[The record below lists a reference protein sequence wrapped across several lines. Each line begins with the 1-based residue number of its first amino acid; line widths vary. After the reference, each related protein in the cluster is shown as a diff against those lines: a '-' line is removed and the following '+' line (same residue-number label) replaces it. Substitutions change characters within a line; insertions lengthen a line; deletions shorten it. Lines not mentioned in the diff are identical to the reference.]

1 MVTQSAARAI
11 PHDRLG
17 DSAVTMPT
25 PCRVAVAT
33 RTPGNCLRSYS
44 DAARACNCWL
54 AATCAT
60 GSKRQSLS
68 AATRTGRNTRGLNR
82 STNFRLRL
90 ALGTLARA
98 RHAAAIGAKQ
108 CVPTRRRNRT
118 DTVRTLAPTSAIVL
132 HRQPLEPCALT
143 GLRLIR
149 INQRQLAGR
158 AG

>member
-1 MVTQSAARAI
+1 VQLLARSDMR
-11 PHDRLG
+11 HRLKT
-17 DSAVTMPT
+17 SVVI
-25 PCRVAVAT
+25 R
-33 RTPGNCLRSYS
+33 GNQ
-44 DAARACNCWL
+44 N
-54 AATCAT
+54 
-60 GSKRQSLS
+60 
-68 AATRTGRNTRGLNR
+68 TGRNTRGLNR

-118 DTVRTLAPTSAIVL
+118 DTVRTLAPTSASAL
-132 HRQPLEPCALT
+132 QGQPLEYFALT
-143 GLRLIR
+143 GPRLIR